1 MLKALR
7 SSRIP
12 RQAARGVA
20 RGRWLLFCGV
30 LAGMG
35 AFGPALAMQPMSDE
49 QMSGVSGAG
58 LAFGFDDFRF
68 QAAPTSFIE
77 QVGGEPALG
86 TTLKRGDLRWN
97 GVTMSNWRADE
108 TATQRT
114 TWSGTCDDGF
124 GNMGCPISTEGIGVN
139 GGGGYATHDNP
150 FVLRVFEYQ
159 RVGLD
164 EAGTD
169 WVGAPVSGGTSVG
182 GINRTVLDLLGPSDS
197 QNWRWAFWGEAQSS
211 ETDGSGNITT
221 VVGNLRNQNLI
232 LGKPAAFSQPR
243 SIFGTAGNTVKGA
256 TLRMFQYR
264 GERVLGG
271 GTDPVNKTLDETMG
285 LLYHHRLSGDYRFS
299 LNQTVASGDTDPV
312 PQFSNQEGLYFN
324 DVNAY
329 LPLGQLYYQAVVLD
343 SVHAVGAA
351 GDGNFII
358 ELTRIPDD
366 LQAYEDFYS
375 AAGDIVNDPDAG
387 YNRNGRNNRYY
398 QTHGYVE
405 WGDYFPTCVT
415 GGSNCLAGVGTDNGI
430 RFSGPGYDSTNPEII
445 TLPERVVNVTN
456 FPGPLCPN
464 GEDSQCAFY
473 TGNVA
478 ASVDVPL
485 DSGDVTSPYT
495 RQEVAEAP
503 GISFVSRNSN
513 STWWVKNNQNSDF
526 FLRDDPILEWRSR
539 EVERPDPCGGLFQPN
554 CEYGLD
560 VSDPNPPDP
569 GTAPALLTGQSPH
582 VEVNAINL
590 GTARVEG
597 LLVNHLRIKSLGA
610 AN

>member
-12 RQAARGVA
+12 RQAARGA
-20 RGRWLLFCGV
+20 APRRRWLCCCAV
-30 LAGMG
+30 LAGLM
-35 AFGPALAMQPMSDE
+35 AFGPVAAMQSMSDE
-49 QMSGVSGAG
+49 QMSGVNGAG

-68 QAAPTSFIE
+68 QAAPTSYIE
-77 QVGGEPALG
+77 QVGGEPAVG
-86 TTLKRGDLRWN
+86 TTFKRGDLRWN

-124 GNMGCPISTEGIGVN
+124 ANMGCPISTEGIGVN

-159 RVGLD
+159 RVGLNA
-164 EAGTD
+164 AGTD
-169 WVGAPVSGGTSVG
+169 WVGDPVSGGTSVG

-211 ETDGSGNITT
+211 DTDGFGNIVAGTEQ
-221 VVGNLRNQNLI
+221 VLRNQNLI
-232 LGKPAAFSQPR
+232 LGKPAAFSRPR
-243 SIFGTAGNTVKGA
+243 SVVGSAGNPVSGA
-256 TLRMFQYR
+256 TLQVFQYR
-264 GERVLGG
+264 GERVDGS
-271 GTDPVNKTLDETMG
+271 GTTILDETMG

-312 PQFSNQEGLYFN
+312 PQFSNQEGLYFT

-343 SVHAVGAA
+343 SVKPAGGGA

-358 ELTRIPDD
+358 ELTRIPND
-366 LQAYEDFYS
+366 LQVYQDFYS
-375 AAGDIVNDPDAG
+375 VAGAIADPVAG
-387 YNRNGRNNRYY
+387 YNRNGRNDRYY

-405 WGDYFPTCVT
+405 WGDYFPTCAT
-415 GGSNCLAGVGTDNGI
+415 GGSNCMAGAGTDNGI
-430 RFSGPGYDSTNPEII
+430 RFSGPGYDSTNPETI
-445 TLPERVVNVTN
+445 TLPDRVVNASN
-456 FPGPLCPN
+456 FPGGLC
-464 GEDSQCAFY
+464 DSDDDGQCAYY
-473 TGNVA
+473 TGNIA
-478 ASVDVPL
+478 LSVTVPL
-485 DSGDVTSPYT
+485 SSGDVTSLHT

-503 GISFVSRNSN
+503 GISFVSRSPS

-526 FLRDDPILEWRSR
+526 LERDEAILRWRSR
-539 EVERPDPCGGLFQPN
+539 EVSRPDPCGGVLQPD

-569 GTAPALLTGQSPH
+569 GTAPAVLTGQSPH

-590 GTARVEG
+590 GTARVQG